1 MASIYQKFFADSNMT
16 VNCTIESCVPT
27 VNDTILCSVYAC
39 PPVSSLFPSNPDYFK
54 DESFSHRFS
63 PIVIIVCAVLGGA
76 FLLVTYY
83 AVIVKYC
90 SSWNRARIAPPQP
103 HDDYEDF
110 FDEDQG
116 PIIDHPI
123 WFIQTVGL
131 PDNIVNSITVCKYQN
146 GTGLVEGTECSV
158 CLGEFQED
166 DTLRLL
172 PKCCHAFH
180 LLCIDRWLRSHTNCP
195 LCRAPIVSNPDS
207 LGRSSTATEP
217 NLSNSGTVD
226 ETQLGN
232 SSSDGA
238 SGSNQS
244 GGGGVGETTVV
255 VGAGI
260 EDEVELRVDGGT
272 KDAEIEKEAMTQL
285 SSPANSGL
293 QMVSI
298 DMSDNRLEEE
308 GNIQPVKRSFSMG
321 SFAAAMMC
329 FSPSNFP
336 PLESE
341 GSSSTQVIS
350 VEESNSEL
358 VSKGQGGSPNFFK
371 LMDGSFTRQALKIG
385 PIAMKRSVSC
395 GGKFLLSRYGGSK
408 KSILPL

>member
-1 MASIYQKFFADSNMT
+1 MASIYKKFFSDSNAT
-16 VNCTIESCVPT
+16 VNCTVESFVPA
-27 VNDTILCSVYAC
+27 VNDTTFCSVYAC
-39 PPVSSLFPSNPDYFK
+39 PPYASVFFPPPTVSVS
-54 DESFSHRFS
+54 DESLSQRFS
-63 PIVIIVCAVLGGA
+63 PIVIIVFAVLGGA

-90 SSWNRARIAPPQP
+90 SSLNRARIAPPEP
-103 HDDYEDF
+103 DNVLGEDF
-110 FDEDQG
+110 LDEDQG
-116 PIIDHPI
+116 PVIDHPI

-131 PDNIVNSITVCKYQN
+131 PDNIVNSITICKYQR

-180 LLCIDRWLRSHTNCP
+180 LPCIDTWLRSHVNCP
-195 LCRAPIVSNPDS
+195 LCRAPIVSNIAS
-207 LGRSSTATEP
+207 FGHSSTATEP
-217 NLSNSGTVD
+217 NSSNSRTVD

-244 GGGGVGETTVV
+244 GGGGVGTGT
-255 VGAGI
+255 
-260 EDEVELRVDGGT
+260 EDEVGLGVDGGT
-272 KDAEIEKEAMTQL
+272 KDAEIEKEAMTLL
-285 SSPANSGL
+285 SSRANSGL

-298 DMSDNRLEEE
+298 DLGDDRLKEE
-308 GNIQPVKRSFSMG
+308 GNIVPVKRSFSMG
-321 SFAAAMMC
+321 SFAAAVMC

-336 PLESE
+336 LLESG
-341 GSSSTQVIS
+341 GSSVN
-350 VEESNSEL
+350 ESNSEL
-358 VSKGQGGSPNFFK
+358 VSKGQVGSPNLFK
-371 LMDGSFTRQALKIG
+371 LMGGSFTRQALKTG

-395 GGKFLLSRYGGSK
+395 GGKFLLSRYGGTK
-408 KSILPL
+408 RSILPL